1 MERGAGDHR
10 PSTPFAPTSPLP
22 SSFPAP
28 GGAARRRAP
37 SRIRECGESPQT
49 PSPVSRTAPCCQV
62 FMNSAQLLLQNIRV
76 CGRDP
81 LPPPGFSQD
90 PRPLWGEHPTPGDS
104 LRPPLSGPQSHP
116 APALHPG
123 KLPSQSCAPA
133 PWGGLFIPTLASLH
147 TSDPILNGLPP
158 PLHPR
163 TPGRT
168 RAESLL
174 QLPSVPQEG
183 GGSGWSQSSRG
194 DMVGWEPEKK
204 QRLGK

>member
-1 MERGAGDHR
+1 MR
-10 PSTPFAPTSPLP
+10 
-22 SSFPAP
+22 
-28 GGAARRRAP
+28 
-37 SRIRECGESPQT
+37 GESP
-49 PSPVSRTAPCCQV
+49 
-62 FMNSAQLLLQNIRV
+62 
-76 CGRDP
+76 DP
-81 LPPPGFSQD
+81 FTGLPPCPLLPGVHELCSVAS
-90 PRPLWGEHPTPGDS
+90 PEHPGLRAGPPPTSGILPGPPPPLGRPS
-104 LRPPLSGPQSHP
+104 HPRRQSCHRPPLSGPQSHP

-133 PWGGLFIPTLASLH
+133 PWGGLLIPTLASLH
-147 TSDPILNGLPP
+147 TSDPILNELPP

-163 TPGRT
+163 TPGRA

-183 GGSGWSQSSRG
+183 GGSGWSQSSGG